1 MWPRMGC
8 GARVSERPPSGGR
21 LEIKFRILTSNCRM
35 SPCVANG
42 SLWLR
47 TNSGPRP
54 PAHLKEPPCAEC
66 AGSALVAQRSPMRHG
81 RVTVGAD
88 TQPPLGAGVGAR
100 HEQESAELRARSLS
114 GRARDLS
121 ALVPESQQE
130 PAAARGLPRAL
141 PFPGAGGGVLFTSV
155 K

>member
-1 MWPRMGC
+1 M
-8 GARVSERPPSGGR
+8 
-21 LEIKFRILTSNCRM
+21 
-35 SPCVANG
+35 
-42 SLWLR
+42 
-47 TNSGPRP
+47 
-54 PAHLKEPPCAEC
+54 
-66 AGSALVAQRSPMRHG
+66 
-81 RVTVGAD
+81 GAD

-100 HEQESAELRARSLS
+100 HEQESAELRVRSLS

>member
-35 SPCVANG
+35 SPCIANG

-88 TQPPLGAGVGAR
+88 TQPPLGVGVGAR

>member
-1 MWPRMGC
+1 
-8 GARVSERPPSGGR
+8 
-21 LEIKFRILTSNCRM
+21 
-35 SPCVANG
+35 
-42 SLWLR
+42 
-47 TNSGPRP
+47 
-54 PAHLKEPPCAEC
+54 
-66 AGSALVAQRSPMRHG
+66 MRHG

-88 TQPPLGAGVGAR
+88 TQPPLGVGVGAR

>member
-88 TQPPLGAGVGAR
+88 TQPPLGVGVGAR

-130 PAAARGLPRAL
+130 PAAARGLLVGCLFRGRAGECYL
-141 PFPGAGGGVLFTSV
+141 LL
-155 K
+155 